1 MENIELRWVER
12 PITIPDERLGGG
24 VTIAKIK
31 ILQYRKYYDAGAYAG
46 FYATPPA
53 VNLQWSDW
61 TDVPTVIA

>member
-1 MENIELRWVER
+1 MENIELRWYVHTEVDDDGFPHNR
-12 PITIPDERLGGG
+12 
-24 VTIAKIK
+24 KS
-31 ILQYRKYYDAGAYAG
+31 LQYRKYYDAGAYAG